1 MESSTTSKAS
11 DNIHHTSERPAILT
25 FTFFRT
31 IRKFWM
37 FYLMMLPAI
46 ILLVLNNYIP
56 MFGIIIAFKT
66 VNYTD
71 GILRSPWAGLT
82 NFEYL
87 FKTSDAWIITRNTL
101 LYNSLF
107 IVLNLIFPVAFAI
120 MLNEMKNRFFSK
132 VHQTIMFLPYF
143 LSYIIIAYLVFGFMS
158 DEHGYFNGTLLPA
171 LGLDPIRWYFTKE
184 VWPFILPIVNLWK
197 GMGYY
202 TVIYMA
208 AIIGIDD
215 EYYEAATIDGA
226 GKWQQMTSI
235 TLPLIAPIIT
245 IMTLLQIGRIFN
257 ADFGLFFQVTRD
269 SGVLF
274 PVTNVIDTYVY
285 RTFLSVGDIGLS
297 SAAGLLQSVVGFILV
312 FLANW
317 VVRRFNSDNALF

>member
-1 MESSTTSKAS
+1 MSNRIAEAVSPTARKPQTGARKIRMLSTM
-11 DNIHHTSERPAILT
+11 
-25 FTFFRT
+25 
-31 IRKFWM
+31 RKYWV
-37 FYLMMLPAI
+37 FYVMMLPAI
-46 ILLVLNNYIP
+46 ALLLLNNYIP
-56 MFGIIIAFKT
+56 MFGIIIAFKNI
-66 VNYTD
+66 NYAD
-71 GILRSPWAGLT
+71 GILGSPWVGFK

-107 IVLNLIFPVAFAI
+107 IVLNLIFPLAFAI
-120 MLNEMKNRFFSK
+120 MLNEMKNRFLAK
-132 VHQTIMFLPYF
+132 LHQTIMFLPYF
-143 LSYIIIAYLVFGFMS
+143 LSMVVISYLAFGFLN
-158 DEHGYFNGTLLPA
+158 DQHGYLNSTLLPA
-171 LGLDPIRWYFTKE
+171 FGMEPVQWYFKKE
-184 VWPFILPIVNLWK
+184 VWPYILPLVNTWK

-226 GKWQQMTSI
+226 SKWQQMIGI
-235 TLPLIAPIIT
+235 TIPLIMPIIT

-257 ADFGLFFQVTRD
+257 ADFGLFFQVPRE

-285 RTFLSVGDIGLS
+285 RTFLTVGDIGLS
-297 SAAGLLQSVVGFILV
+297 SAAGLLQSVVGFVLV
-312 FLANW
+312 FLSNW
-317 VVRRFNSDNALF
+317 VVRRINSDNALF